1 VTPGGGAKNFDAGTA
16 FDRTSVRPDRM
27 EILIAA
33 LIWPR
38 RGREHPISIAEIIQV
53 SGVAGLTERTVKA
66 VVAQLI
72 ETHRCRIGAR
82 RDEPSGYFWIVDADD
97 QDAAVRPLK
106 AQVRAEL
113 RRLRVL
119 DSAEDY
125 RTFMG
130 QLVLEQ

>member
-1 VTPGGGAKNFDAGTA
+1 MTPETA
-16 FDRTSVRPDRM
+16 FDRSTVRPDRM
-27 EILIAA
+27 EVLIAA
-33 LIWPR
+33 LIWFR
-38 RGREHPISIAEIIQV
+38 KGRANPISIAEIIQMA
-53 SGVAGLTERTVKA
+53 GVEGLSERTVKA

-125 RTFMG
+125 RHFMG
-130 QLVLEQ
+130 QLALEGE